1 MPKKY
6 SILASV
12 DMGASLVQDVSPL
25 RDFVRGMTALADAG
39 ADETRFLKE
48 APALLQKLV
57 LSDNWLPAEYTA
69 PTDTYRQLLLHC
81 DPLERFSVVCFVW
94 GPGQKTPVHNHT
106 VWGLVGV
113 HQGEEISTEMCADP
127 NGGPMR
133 PGRIDRAR
141 RGDVVVLSS
150 DSYDI
155 HRVENA
161 VEGQTSISIHVYGAN
176 IGAVKRAMF
185 NAENSAPDYFISGY
199 DNKSV
204 PNLWDLSRAAN

>member
-1 MPKKY
+1 MDNG
-6 SILASV
+6 SAVI
-12 DMGASLVQDVSPL
+12 QDIAPL

-39 ADETRFLKE
+39 ADEALFLKE
-48 APALLQKLV
+48 APSLLRKLV
-57 LSDNWLPAEYTA
+57 LSDNWLPPEYGA
-69 PTDTYRQLLLHC
+69 PTVTYRQLLLHC
-81 DPLERFSVVCFVW
+81 DPQERFSVVCFVW

-113 HQGEEISTEMCADP
+113 HRGEEISVEMCQDP

-133 PGRIDRAR
+133 EGRKDRAK

-185 NAENSAPDYFISGY
+185 NAENSQAEYFISGY

-204 PNLWDLSRAAN
+204 PNLWDLSRSAN

>member
-1 MPKKY
+1 
-6 SILASV
+6 
-12 DMGASLVQDVSPL
+12 MGFMDTGTFLVQDIAPL

-39 ADETRFLKE
+39 ADEARFLRE
-48 APALLQKLV
+48 APALLRKLI
-57 LSDNWLPAEYTA
+57 LADRWLPPEFAA
-69 PTDTYRQLLLHC
+69 PTDSYRQLLLHC

-94 GPGQKTPVHNHT
+94 GPGQQTPVHNHT
-106 VWGLVGV
+106 VWGMVGV
-113 HQGEEISTEMCADP
+113 HQGEEISTEMLPDP

-133 PGRIDRAR
+133 PGRKDRAK

-161 VEGQTSISIHVYGAN
+161 VEGKTSISIHVYGAN

-185 NAENSAPDYFISGY
+185 NADTSQPEYFISGY
-199 DNKSV
+199 DNHSV
-204 PNLWDLSRAAN
+204 PNLWDRSRSAH